1 MTIKNVSKRLRETA
15 AGQQVYLQESD
26 MTPQISKIYQSFQE
40 AVKKLLMY
48 SGSVQSGVTFRIPED
63 EDGSVENGIWNFE
76 AVLPK
81 GKASNLS
88 GEELAP
94 FLKNVSRYAD
104 VLIYSEPVTGRLVI
118 LAEGVM
124 AD

>member
-26 MTPQISKIYQSFQE
+26 MTPQISKIYQSFQD

-48 SGSVQSGVTFRIPED
+48 SGPVQSGVTFRIPED
-63 EDGSVENGIWNFE
+63 EEGSVENGIWNFE

-81 GKASNLS
+81 GKHSNLS
-88 GEELAP
+88 GEELEP

-104 VLIYSEPVTGRLVI
+104 VLIYAEHMTGRLVI